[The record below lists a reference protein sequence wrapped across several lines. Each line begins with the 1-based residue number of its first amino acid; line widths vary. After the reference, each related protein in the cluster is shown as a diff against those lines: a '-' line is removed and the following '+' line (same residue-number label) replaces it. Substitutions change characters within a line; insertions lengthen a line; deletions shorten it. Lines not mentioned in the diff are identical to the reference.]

1 MKDDSFNKNFHSL
14 TNKKW
19 SLKKYNEK
27 DVDYI
32 TQSHDVS
39 PLVAKLLSIRN
50 VNYKDI
56 QSYINPS
63 LKNSI
68 PDPST
73 LTDMDIAC
81 ERIFKAIL
89 DEDRISIFGDY
100 DVDGSTSTSILVN
113 YFRQISIN
121 LDFHIHDR
129 FTEGYGPSINS

>member
-1 MKDDSFNKNFHSL
+1 MIDDSFNKDFYSL
-14 TNKKW
+14 TNKIW

-50 VNYKDI
+50 VNYQDI
-56 QSYINPS
+56 ESYIKPS

-73 LTDMDIAC
+73 LTDLDTAC
-81 ERIFKAIL
+81 ERLFKAIF
-89 DEDRISIFGDY
+89 DEERISIFGDY
-100 DVDGSTSTSILVN
+100 DAVSYTHLTLPTKRIV
-113 YFRQISIN
+113 
-121 LDFHIHDR
+121 
-129 FTEGYGPSINS
+129 

>member
-1 MKDDSFNKNFHSL
+1 MKDDSFNKNFYSL

-68 PDPST
+68 NT
-73 LTDMDIAC
+73 
-81 ERIFKAIL
+81 
-89 DEDRISIFGDY
+89 
-100 DVDGSTSTSILVN
+100 
-113 YFRQISIN
+113 
-121 LDFHIHDR
+121 
-129 FTEGYGPSINS
+129 